1 MTAEQRLRTLIVE
14 VDLLAPWLVH
24 GNDPGRLGLDAVQLL
39 DVDRL
44 RRVLP
49 GTLLAGRIRD
59 TWRSLR
65 ALGSPFLDGV
75 HDPRDWFGFERA
87 EHSGPSARLHVD
99 DLVEQGDCAHRPL
112 EISTRL
118 QFDSLAGAGAD
129 GMLLAIE
136 QREPAGTTIRFK
148 GRWHAW
154 LSDSEATELPR
165 QLAQGLR
172 WQSQLGAMRNIGF
185 GELVRAEVTVEAT
198 QAPVKLGA
206 AWPAATPGQALQVA
220 LALDFGDRPIAV
232 ANRLVNGNLFESGEV
247 VPGATVKAA
256 LAHALKKQLGH
267 GPLPEWFNA
276 LRITHAQPSA
286 GEKRSL
292 PLPLS
297 LAFDSDH
304 RLLDLAGDPNAA
316 PCDAKGQALCF
327 QPDWKPALW
336 APASAHQARGKL
348 RRHLRVRTAI
358 EEIDDAPTVESSP
371 ARRKRVRGVAKH
383 ESLFAYNCVAAD
395 QNGSGGQGSLT
406 VWRATLDLPA
416 KHASLEALE
425 LLAKVLGGNPLIGP
439 IGKTDAFA
447 GIQVQAI
454 SDATPPEELGTEV
467 HLMLASDALLCP
479 SDQLLGHTST
489 TPLDLTDNCR
499 GSFREIAAATLDK
512 ATEAATGAASALT
525 LARIFSRQRMAGGQ
539 YLHDRFMRK
548 LGKPYLPYLLFEAGS
563 VFVFTVNDKTLAAQL
578 LRAWC
583 RHGLPLGK
591 STADRHGDQWDNN
604 PYLPQNGYGEVVLL
618 PADAAAEF
626 NKAELDVA
634 AATASTANRP
644 GAAHV

>member
-39 DVDRL
+39 DVDRR

-59 TWRSLR
+59 TWTSLR

-185 GELVRAEVTVEAT
+185 GELVRAEVRVEAPL
-198 QAPVKLGA
+198 APVNLGA

-304 RLLDLAGDPNAA
+304 RLHDLAGDPNAA

-327 QPDWKPALW
+327 QPDWKPARW
-336 APASAHQARGKL
+336 DQVSAHQARGKL
-348 RRHLRVRTAI
+348 RRLLRVRTAI
-358 EEIDDAPTVESSP
+358 EDVDDEPPVANKPP
-371 ARRKRVRGVAKH
+371 RRRRVRGVAKH

-479 SDQLLGHTST
+479 SHGLLGHTST
-489 TPLDLTDNCR
+489 TPLDLTAICQVAF
-499 GSFREIAAATLDK
+499 SEIAAATLAK
-512 ATEAATGAASALT
+512 EKGASSALT
-525 LARIFSRQRMAGGQ
+525 LTRIYSRQRMAGGQ

-563 VFVFTVNDKTLAAQL
+563 VFVFTVQDTTLATRL
-578 LRAWC
+578 LHEWC

-591 STADRHGDQWDNN
+591 STAQSHGDCWDNN

-618 PADAAAEF
+618 PPDAAAEL
-626 NKAELDVA
+626 NATA
-634 AATASTANRP
+634 AAADAASRP
-644 GAAHV
+644 GASDV